1 MVVNM
6 ILYHGS
12 NTDIPEIDL
21 AKCRP
26 YKDFG
31 KGFYLTDIK
40 IQAEQMAFRIA
51 RIYGGSPKL
60 NSYFIDN
67 TFFTNPELK
76 IKNFGLNPSAQW
88 AEFILNN
95 RNRKFKDFENPL
107 SNHDN
112 KYDIVIGVIANDDIA
127 LLFRQYQNEVIDF
140 QTLLK
145 GLTYKKLSIQ
155 YSFHTEKA
163 IKLLTKITK

>member
-1 MVVNM
+1 M
-6 ILYHGS
+6 
-12 NTDIPEIDL
+12 
-21 AKCRP
+21 
-26 YKDFG
+26 
-31 KGFYLTDIK
+31 
-40 IQAEQMAFRIA
+40 
-51 RIYGGSPKL
+51 
-60 NSYFIDN
+60 
-67 TFFTNPELK
+67 K

-112 KYDIVIGVIANDDIA
+112 KYDIVIGAIANDDIA